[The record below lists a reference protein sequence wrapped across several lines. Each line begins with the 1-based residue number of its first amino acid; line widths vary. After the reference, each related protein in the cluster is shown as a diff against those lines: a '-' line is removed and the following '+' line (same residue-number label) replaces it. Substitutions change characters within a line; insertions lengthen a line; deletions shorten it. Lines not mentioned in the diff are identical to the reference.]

1 MSLLSYNSLEEAVRE
16 SFGNT
21 VTIEKIRKCSGGYCN
36 DGAVPSHAA
45 GIL

>member
-21 VTIEKIRKCSGGYCN
+21 VTIEKIRTCSGRDIN
-36 DGAVPSHAA
+36 
-45 GIL
+45 LQRKR